1 VEEVVMQAGF
11 WKGRRVLL
19 TGHTGFKGAWLTLW
33 LEKLGAQVTGYSLA
47 PAGEPSMFALVHAGR
62 DQKASQDVR
71 DLASLRRV
79 VESTQPEV
87 ILHLAAQALVRKSY
101 DEPVETYATNVM
113 GTVHLLEAARASKA
127 LRSIVVV
134 TSDKCYDN
142 REWPWGYRET
152 DPMGGFD
159 PYSNSKGCAELVA
172 SAWRN
177 SYFHPARHA
186 EHGVG
191 LATARAGNVIGG
203 GDWSADRL
211 VPDLLR
217 AFGAGTAAP
226 IRNRNAVRPWQH
238 VLEPL
243 HGYMMLAERLATE
256 GARWAEGWNFGPA
269 DSDAKP
275 VSWIADALAREWGN
289 GARWAD
295 DGGNHPHEA
304 AWLKLDCSKARQQ
317 LGWLPRWNLSRALRA
332 IVEWQQAHQRG
343 EDMRQVSLRQ
353 IEAYER
359 DEHDD

>member
-1 VEEVVMQAGF
+1 MDAAF

-33 LEKLGAQVTGYSLA
+33 LEKLGAEVTGYALPPS
-47 PAGEPSMFALVHAGR
+47 GEPNMFALVHAGR
-62 DQKASQDVR
+62 DQRASQDVR
-71 DLASLRRV
+71 DLATLRQV
-79 VESTQPEV
+79 VERAQPEV
-87 ILHLAAQALVRKSY
+87 IFHLAAQALVRKSY

-113 GTVHLLEAARASKA
+113 GTVHLLEAARRSKS
-127 LRSIVVV
+127 LRSVVVV
-134 TSDKCYDN
+134 TSDKCYEN
-142 REWPWGYRET
+142 REWPWGYRES

-172 SAWRN
+172 AAWRN
-177 SYFHPARHA
+177 SYFNPARHA

-217 AFGAGTAAP
+217 AFAGGYAAP

-243 HGYMMLAERLATE
+243 YGYMMLAERLATD
-256 GARWAEGWNFGPA
+256 GPRWAEGWNFGPA
-269 DSDAKP
+269 DTDAKP
-275 VSWIADALAREWGN
+275 VSWIADALSREWGA

-295 DGGNHPHEA
+295 DGGDHPHEA

-317 LGWLPRWNLSRALRA
+317 LGWHPRWNLTRALRA